1 MTPNFHRRYVS
12 LNRHPLPPCLFC
24 LHICPASYDPAPAV
38 FSVLTTQSGPVHDL
52 RAPRRTSIV
61 LSAFLGHPG
70 TTCPG
75 IIERLPGQEFAT
87 PSTWDTSWSLSA
99 FASNRA
105 GTMPFSCK
113 LRGRK
118 VGSKNPQPNWLVMLY
133 RQRECSS
140 PEPVGASGNS
150 WPRNQLCSLIIR
162 VWLQQVLVMGSSYYG
177 KVDHERSNKSKA
189 FELQ

>member
-1 MTPNFHRRYVS
+1 MPQDKKSQPNANPALSSFVTPNFQRRYVS
-12 LNRHPLPPCLFC
+12 LGRHPLPPCLFC
-24 LHICPASYDPAPAV
+24 PHICPASYDPAPVV

-52 RAPRRTSIV
+52 RAPRRTSTV

-133 RQRECSS
+133 RQRECS
-140 PEPVGASGNS
+140 
-150 WPRNQLCSLIIR
+150 PRACGR
-162 VWLQQVLVMGSSYYG
+162 VWKFVAAKPALQFDY
-177 KVDHERSNKSKA
+177 
-189 FELQ
+189 